1 MANNEYFTKQALWRE
16 LGLSQVTAADDQDE
30 TPQPSPYL
38 SASFCKKVYS
48 SLSFREQRL
57 FGYRT
62 THGVDRHIT
71 QTSVSNL
78 FCPNHTLMYS
88 SITAPNISCT
98 GIITRPGEDRKEL
111 LKRVLQFFTKKK
123 PLDIIKLIKSQMCH
137 EQLIMRLSEFNR
149 VQERYPR
156 YFEDYY
162 NFAQSYQ
169 QLPSLQ
175 KSLEARLGRTLS
187 TTEA

>member
-1 MANNEYFTKQALWRE
+1 M
-16 LGLSQVTAADDQDE
+16 TAADDQDE
-30 TPQPSPYL
+30 TPKPSPYL

-48 SLSFREQRL
+48 SLSFKEQKL

-62 THGVDRHIT
+62 THGVDQHIT
-71 QTSVSNL
+71 HLSVSNL
-78 FCPNHTLMYS
+78 FCPNHTMMYS

-98 GIITRPGEDRKEL
+98 GIITRPCEDRKEL
-111 LKRVLQFFTKKK
+111 LKRVLQFFTKTR
-123 PLDIIKLIKSQMCH
+123 PLDIIKLVKSQKCH
-137 EQLIMRLSEFNR
+137 EQLIMMLSEFNR

-162 NFAQSYQ
+162 HFAQNYQ

-175 KSLEARLGRTLS
+175 KTLEARLGRTLS